1 MGWPRLPAWRRGP
14 DGSGASGGPLGAG
27 SPVCAAPSRRS
38 WPDEEDDLVPV
49 GPPRRPLPGAAAA
62 LELPTEPDPLVYPTE
77 TDAVG
82 GPFDD
87 DEDDESGRAA
97 AL

>member
-1 MGWPRLPAWRRGP
+1 MEKRPGRLRRFWRATRRRIPGLRASEPPPPQPR
-14 DGSGASGGPLGAG
+14 
-27 SPVCAAPSRRS
+27 
-38 WPDEEDDLVPV
+38 WPDAEDDLVPV

-62 LELPTEPDPLVYPTE
+62 LELPTDADPQVYPTE

-82 GPFDD
+82 ESWDEDD
-87 DEDDESGRAA
+87 GDDESGRVA

>member
-1 MGWPRLPAWRRGP
+1 MEKRPGRLRRFWRATRRRIPGLRGSEPPPEPR
-14 DGSGASGGPLGAG
+14 
-27 SPVCAAPSRRS
+27 

-49 GPPRRPLPGAAAA
+49 GPPRRLLPGAAAA
-62 LELPTEPDPLVYPTE
+62 LELPTDPDPLVYPTE

-82 GPFDD
+82 KPSSD
-87 DEDDESGRAA
+87 DEDDDSGRAA

>member
-1 MGWPRLPAWRRGP
+1 MEKRPGRLRRFWRATRRRIPGLRGSEP
-14 DGSGASGGPLGAG
+14 PPEL
-27 SPVCAAPSRRS
+27 R

-62 LELPTEPDPLVYPTE
+62 LELPTDPDPQVYPTE

-82 GPFDD
+82 GPGYDD
-87 DEDDESGRAA
+87 DEDDDSGRAA

>member
-1 MGWPRLPAWRRGP
+1 MKKGPGRLRRFWRATRRRIPGLGGSEPPPEPR
-14 DGSGASGGPLGAG
+14 
-27 SPVCAAPSRRS
+27 

-49 GPPRRPLPGAAAA
+49 GPPRKPLPAAAAA
-62 LELPTEPDPLVYPTE
+62 LEPPTKPDPQVYPTE

-82 GPFDD
+82 GFDD
-87 DEDDESGRAA
+87 VDEDDESGRAA

>member
-1 MGWPRLPAWRRGP
+1 M
-14 DGSGASGGPLGAG
+14 
-27 SPVCAAPSRRS
+27 
-38 WPDEEDDLVPV
+38 PV

-62 LELPTEPDPLVYPTE
+62 LELPTDPDPLVYPTE

-82 GPFDD
+82 KPSSD
-87 DEDDESGRAA
+87 DEDDDSGRAA

>member
-1 MGWPRLPAWRRGP
+1 MEKRPGRLRRFWRATRRRIPGLRGSEPPPEPR
-14 DGSGASGGPLGAG
+14 
-27 SPVCAAPSRRS
+27 

-62 LELPTEPDPLVYPTE
+62 LELPTDPDPLVYPTE

-82 GPFDD
+82 EPFSD

>member
-1 MGWPRLPAWRRGP
+1 MEKRPGRLRRFWRATRRRIPGLRGSEP
-14 DGSGASGGPLGAG
+14 PPGQ
-27 SPVCAAPSRRS
+27 R

-49 GPPRRPLPGAAAA
+49 GPPRRPLLGAAAA
-62 LELPTEPDPLVYPTE
+62 LELPTEPDPQVYPTE

-82 GPFDD
+82 GPLDD
-87 DEDDESGRAA
+87 SDEDDESGRAA

>member
-1 MGWPRLPAWRRGP
+1 
-14 DGSGASGGPLGAG
+14 
-27 SPVCAAPSRRS
+27 
-38 WPDEEDDLVPV
+38 V

-62 LELPTEPDPLVYPTE
+62 LELPIDPDPLVYPTK

-82 GPFDD
+82 EPSSD
-87 DEDDESGRAA
+87 DEDDDSGRAA

>member
-1 MGWPRLPAWRRGP
+1 MEKRPGRLRRFWRATRRRIPGRDSEPPEPR
-14 DGSGASGGPLGAG
+14 
-27 SPVCAAPSRRS
+27 

-49 GPPRRPLPGAAAA
+49 GPPRLPLPGAAAA
-62 LELPTEPDPLVYPTE
+62 LEQPADPDPQVYPTE

-82 GPFDD
+82 GPLDD
-87 DEDDESGRAA
+87 SDEDDESGRAA

>member
-1 MGWPRLPAWRRGP
+1 MEKRPGRLRRFWRATRRRISGLRGSEPPAEQR
-14 DGSGASGGPLGAG
+14 
-27 SPVCAAPSRRS
+27 

-62 LELPTEPDPLVYPTE
+62 LELPTDPDPLVYPTE

-82 GPFDD
+82 EPFPD
-87 DEDDESGRAA
+87 DEDDDSGRAA